1 MARTR
6 DEEATLGPFYVE
18 GDATFEKV
26 MKKDEGFPLSPSRC
40 PLSCGTAR

>member
-6 DEEATLGPFYVE
+6 DEEATLEPFIVE
-18 GDATFEKV
+18 GMQLLKKV
-26 MKKDEGFPLSPSRC
+26 MKKDEDSPLSPSRC

>member
-6 DEEATLGPFYVE
+6 DEEATLEPFLSR

-26 MKKDEGFPLSPSRC
+26 MKKDEGFPLSPSHC
-40 PLSCGTAR
+40 PLSCGIAR